1 MVATNIVISNKTT
14 LVSKNLVCV
23 ILFYI
28 QVLVH
33 ACKKRSFTN
42 CHRHSH
48 WAQKT
53 NWFQRMW
60 LGQSISIHKFPVR
73 YLFSSQILF
82 KTDTIKCEMWPNG
95 KHWIYSK
102 FIQFQYLK
110 TPSQNIK
117 FKKVSSDS
125 GCEIIKLE

>member
-1 MVATNIVISNKTT
+1 MQEEK
-14 LVSKNLVCV
+14 
-23 ILFYI
+23 FYKLP
-28 QVLVH
+28 QTFSLG
-33 ACKKRSFTN
+33 T
-42 CHRHSH
+42 
-48 WAQKT
+48 KT

-60 LGQSISIHKFPVR
+60 LGQSISKHKFPVR

-82 KTDTIKCEMWPNG
+82 KTDTIQMWEVTKWQTLN
-95 KHWIYSK
+95 IQ

-125 GCEIIKLE
+125 GCEIIKLK